1 MKPNIGCRQDEDVSS
16 FENAISQAKLF
27 CSFIAHNWSFQNARV
42 SIVKINDMLL
52 VICGTQTPIIFV
64 SGSSATYLCQTP
76 INPRNSHYV
85 KSICNNWRTKNCL
98 LTLKSEPTVVFV
110 CLPWNFTIMTSW
122 RHHIKTVSLQLR
134 HFCATFV
141 LILQKLSKHSGNSVT
156 WYFSLFLCFANF
168 HL

>member
-16 FENAISQAKLF
+16 FENAISQARLF
-27 CSFIAHNWSFQNARV
+27 CTFIAHNWSFQNARV
-42 SIVKINDMLL
+42 SIVEINDMLL
-52 VICGTQTPIIFV
+52 AICRTQTPIIFV

-98 LTLKSEPTVVFV
+98 LTLKLFLCVYHGT
-110 CLPWNFTIMTSW
+110 
-122 RHHIKTVSLQLR
+122 LQLCFHGVITSR
-134 HFCATFV
+134 LSLCNSDILWQLFF

-168 HL
+168 H